1 MYLLMLVLSIKGQ
14 GYAQIAA
21 IPNNQIFEQQV
32 NAQRRFIINLDKGNK
47 LQIELS
53 DINDFDRIPNIDSV
67 IKELMQDT
75 ELLKDSLSDEL
86 SSKRIDYIADI
97 TGVKKIRI
105 LLHKPNGSSYLVKQG
120 DVAALK
126 LEQDTINYLGMLPY
140 ETNNNHRR
148 NAAVTYYRLSFFLN
162 DIKELPAYL
171 NAGLQDK
178 INNLKQNISSKWT
191 MGKDKQMHLQNDP
204 SVSAKAAKGYVGND
218 FVALNAFVHI
228 QNYKQYFVPSFSLGA
243 AVTFNNRNSFTREI
257 GFYWE
262 PQFLF
267 AKNSQGNLQTFRN
280 DFLTLSLAQ
289 GLLKDKDAKK
299 DANWLT
305 VLSVGYMIKRSGNYY
320 DKNTFR
326 IGAGR
331 LSLLNGQV
339 KLEPVFYFN
348 NFFKGVTPGVRLAV
362 GF

>member
-1 MYLLMLVLSIKGQ
+1 MYLLMLVISIKGQ
-14 GYAQIAA
+14 AYAQDAA
-21 IPNNQIFEQQV
+21 ITNSKIFDQEV
-32 NAQRRFIINLDKGNK
+32 NVQRRFIIHLDKGNK
-47 LQIELS
+47 VQIELS
-53 DINDFDRIPNIDSV
+53 DINDFDRISNLDSV

-86 SSKRIDYIADI
+86 SAKRIDYIAD
-97 TGVKKIRI
+97 TAGTKKIRI
-105 LLHKPNGSSYLVKQG
+105 QLHKPNGSSYLVKQG

-140 ETNNNHRR
+140 ETNKKHRK
-148 NAAVTYYRLSFFLN
+148 NAAITYYRLSFFLN
-162 DIKELPAYL
+162 DIKELPSYL
-171 NAGLQDK
+171 NAGLQEK
-178 INNLKQNISSKWT
+178 INNLKHNMASKWT
-191 MGKDKQMHLQNDP
+191 MGKDYQMHLKNDP

-218 FVALNAFVHI
+218 FLALNAFVNI

-243 AVTFNNRNSFTREI
+243 AVTFNNKNSFTREI
-257 GFYWE
+257 GLYWE

-267 AKNSQGNLQTFRN
+267 AKNNQGNLQTFRN

-305 VLSVGYMIKRSGNYY
+305 VLSVGYLIKRSANYY

-339 KLEPVFYFN
+339 KIEPVFYFN